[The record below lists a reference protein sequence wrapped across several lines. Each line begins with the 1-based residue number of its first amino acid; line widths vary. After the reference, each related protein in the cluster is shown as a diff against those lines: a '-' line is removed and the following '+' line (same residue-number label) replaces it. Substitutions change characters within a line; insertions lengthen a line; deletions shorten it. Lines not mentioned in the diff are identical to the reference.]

1 MTTQKWIVFA
11 ANASQ
16 SQIDW
21 WLRRNKDAVGY
32 FMGIPLALMEQATEE
47 GWTLPHIWIE
57 EIPDAGA

>member
-11 ANASQ
+11 ADATQ

-32 FMGIPLALMEQATEE
+32 FTGIPPFLEVQAAEEQ
-47 GWTLPHIWIE
+47 WTLPHIWLE
-57 EIPDAGA
+57 EVPE